1 MAISRMDM
9 ERQMRNMGG
18 IMGLEDQRQGYFLG
32 KLVKKVKKG
41 VKKVV
46 KSPLGKLAL
55 GAAALKFG
63 GPGLAKLLGRPA
75 TGFLSGQFTGQGGIF
90 NAARGL
96 FDQGNLLAGLVRDP
110 ETGKFSLGRAAL
122 SGLGAASI
130 AAPFF
135 MGGDDEE
142 VDEGTPF
149 TDPQADIEDIRSQ
162 AKAYYSDPTQSA
174 LYFMPP
180 KGAVQSSF
188 YADGGL
194 ASLRPGYAGG
204 QLVGPSGDGSR
215 PGYAGES
222 DIGILDVIKS
232 LPSAVGQ
239 IFSGETESMLGDN
252 QEEKNKFM
260 IQDMFPDIDKET
272 LSMIVDMKNRG
283 AGVDEI
289 STITGQDPSTIT
301 NMLSILNM
309 KAYGGRIG
317 YRIGGGVLQKAGQMF
332 KAGVGKVKSLFDDA
346 DISVQIRDEDV
357 ATDAGLQAQAV
368 GQDVF
373 ITPKSKK
380 AVQVIDGL
388 IDEGYDITKDAD
400 GDYAINALDEGA
412 LDLITQ
418 RLRIGSKGADEFID
432 AQDYYYKGDTGM
444 MDEESKM
451 IYDALRNRK
460 ADGGIMDLGGLE
472 KDYREGGFV
481 PLGAEERADDV
492 PARLSKNEFVFTAD
506 AVRNAG
512 QGDIDRGAE
521 VMQNMMDNLESGG
534 TISEESQGLE
544 NPAQSMFDQAQQL
557 ESRIE

>member
-32 KLVKKVKKG
+32 KLVKKITKPIKKI
-41 VKKVV
+41 V
-46 KSPLGKLAL
+46 KSPLGK
-55 GAAALKFG
+55 AA
-63 GPGLAKLLGRPA
+63 
-75 TGFLSGQFTGQGGIF
+75 
-90 NAARGL
+90 
-96 FDQGNLLAGLVRDP
+96 LLAGGAYLAGGFMPGGGGLRGGFSNFSNFGRGIGSLFRAAGTRGVDDKGGFLRSLIRDK
-110 ETGKFSLGRAAL
+110 EGNFSLGRAAL

-135 MGGDDEE
+135 MGGDEE

-149 TDPQADIEDIRSQ
+149 TSPQADIEDIRGQ
-162 AKAYYSDPTQSA
+162 AKAYYSDPTNSA

-194 ASLRPGYAGG
+194 ASMRP
-204 QLVGPSGDGSR
+204 
-215 PGYAGES
+215 
-222 DIGILDVIKS
+222 
-232 LPSAVGQ
+232 
-239 IFSGETESMLGDN
+239 
-252 QEEKNKFM
+252 
-260 IQDMFPDIDKET
+260 
-272 LSMIVDMKNRG
+272 
-283 AGVDEI
+283 
-289 STITGQDPSTIT
+289 
-301 NMLSILNM
+301 
-309 KAYGGRIG
+309 G

-380 AVQVIDGL
+380 AVQIIDGL

-512 QGDIDRGAE
+512 QGDIDKGAE

-534 TISEESQGLE
+534 TISEESQGME
-544 NPAQSMFDQAQQL
+544 NPAQEMFDQSQLL
-557 ESRIE
+557 ESRIA

>member
-135 MGGDDEE
+135 MGGDEE
-142 VDEGTPF
+142 EDTGTPF

-162 AKAYYSDPTQSA
+162 AKAYYSDPTNSA

-194 ASLRPGYAGG
+194 ASMRP
-204 QLVGPSGDGSR
+204 
-215 PGYAGES
+215 
-222 DIGILDVIKS
+222 
-232 LPSAVGQ
+232 
-239 IFSGETESMLGDN
+239 
-252 QEEKNKFM
+252 
-260 IQDMFPDIDKET
+260 
-272 LSMIVDMKNRG
+272 
-283 AGVDEI
+283 
-289 STITGQDPSTIT
+289 
-301 NMLSILNM
+301 
-309 KAYGGRIG
+309 G
-317 YRIGGGVLQKAGQMF
+317 YRIGGGVLQKAGQMI
-332 KAGVGKVKSLFDDA
+332 KSGVGKVKSLFDDA
-346 DISVQIRDEDV
+346 DISIQVRDEDV
-357 ATDAGLQAQAV
+357 YVPDYGYQAQAT

-373 ITPKSKK
+373 LQAKSKK
-380 AVQVIDGL
+380 SKKVLDSL
-388 IDEGYDITKDAD
+388 IEEGYDITKGVD
-400 GDYAINALDEGA
+400 GDPNSYSINALDEGA
-412 LDLITQ
+412 LDIVAK
-418 RLRIGSKGADEFID
+418 RLRLGDKGVDEFMGSYD
-432 AQDYYYKGDTGM
+432 DMYSGTDDQ
-444 MDEESKM
+444 M
-451 IYDALRNRK
+451 IYDALRQRK